1 MGYALRFTVNWS
13 DVVVMLPIA
22 SCVIVGAKFA
32 LEVLEFLPAATTSK
46 PAVTVSRHATSV
58 QVNEPANSP
67 WTTVNQLLLGG
78 RAPTNRLEEGPATF
92 LISRRR
98 SSSSTCCCD
107 PSSLPPWFYGIPED
121 AMQTMLEH
129 RNPAPPRSL

>member
-32 LEVLEFLPAATTSK
+32 LEVLEFLPAAAAS
-46 PAVTVSRHATSV
+46 SV
-58 QVNEPANSP
+58 CCYGISPCNRQVNEPANSP